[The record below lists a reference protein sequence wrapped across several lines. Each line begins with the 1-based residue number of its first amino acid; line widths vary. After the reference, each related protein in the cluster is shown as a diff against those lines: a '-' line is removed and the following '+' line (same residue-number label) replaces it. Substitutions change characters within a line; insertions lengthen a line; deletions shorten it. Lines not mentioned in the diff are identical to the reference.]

1 MPRPRRLLTF
11 GHSYTVTLN
20 RCLAQEMSQ
29 AGRGAWEVTAAAPVY
44 FRGYQDL
51 RPTRLCSS
59 PQELCPPVPLPA
71 YLTRLI
77 HVFFY
82 GRKLR
87 SLLQGPWDLVHC
99 WEEPY
104 ILAGAQAAYWLPRQ
118 TPLVYRTAQSLIKR
132 YPWPF
137 RQFEHYAMTRAVGW
151 VCSGVQVAKALG
163 SQPLYAARP
172 MRLIPLGVDTEAFR
186 PDPAAGVATRRELGW
201 DDGGPPV
208 VGFLGRFVPEKGLGL
223 LTRVL
228 DGLAAPW
235 RALLVGA
242 GPLERPLRAWA
253 ARHPGRAR
261 VLTGVRHDDVP
272 RHLAAM
278 DLLCAPS
285 QTAPHWR
292 EQFGRMLI
300 EAFASGLAVVGS
312 DSGEIPHVVGDAG
325 LVVGEAD
332 EAGWGAA
339 VAGLLADPGR
349 RAELGRRGRARA
361 RERFAWPVIARQHL
375 DFFEKLVACRA
386 V

>member
-20 RCLAQEMSQ
+20 RCLAKEMSR

-44 FRGYQDL
+44 FRGYNDL
-51 RPTRLCSS
+51 RPTRLSS
-59 PQELCPPVPLPA
+59 TPQELCPPVPLPA

-77 HVFFY
+77 HVFYY

-87 SLLQGPWDLVHC
+87 ALLQEPWDLVHC

-104 ILAGAQAAYWLPRQ
+104 ILAGAQAAFWLPPQ
-118 TPLVYRTAQSLIKR
+118 TPLVYRTAQSLVKR

-137 RQFEHYAMTRAVGW
+137 RQFEQYAMTRAAGW
-151 VCSGVQVAKALG
+151 VCSGVQVDKALG
-163 SQPLYAARP
+163 ARPLYAARP
-172 MRLIPLGVDTEAFR
+172 MRLIPLGVDTEVFR
-186 PDPAAGVATRRELGW
+186 PDPAARAVTRQELGW
-201 DDGGPPV
+201 EEGGPPV
-208 VGFLGRFVPEKGLGL
+208 IGFLGRLAAEKGLGL
-223 LTRVL
+223 LTGVL
-228 DGLAAPW
+228 DRLAEPW
-235 RALLVGA
+235 RALFVGA

-261 VLTGVRHDDVP
+261 VLTGVAHDQVP

-278 DLLCAPS
+278 DVLCAPS
-285 QTAPHWR
+285 QTTPQWR

-300 EAFASGLAVVGS
+300 EAFACGLAVVGS

-325 LVVGEAD
+325 LVVGEKDA
-332 EAGWGAA
+332 AGWAGAL
-339 VAGLLADPGR
+339 AGLLADPAR
-349 RAELGRRGRARA
+349 RAELGRRGRERA
-361 RERFAWPVIARQHL
+361 RQCFAWPVVARQHL
-375 DFFEKLVACRA
+375 DFFEILLDCRA